1 MNYKGVKDRKFKCKS
16 CLSII
21 NWKGASNTHTFCSN
35 VCQGNFIRAQWF
47 ETNKAAFYNGKL
59 TSRRSI
65 KKFIGL
71 RDGNN
76 CAICHQQP
84 VHNTKPLIM
93 VLDHIDGKATNC
105 SPSNFRLVCPNCES
119 QLPTFR
125 GRNRGNGR
133 KALGIIDSSM

>member
-1 MNYKGVKDRKFKCKS
+1 MNYKGIKDQVFACKFCRSIFKWKS
-16 CLSII
+16 T
-21 NWKGASNTHTFCSN
+21 SNTHKFCSN
-35 VCQGNFIRAQWF
+35 ICQGNFIRAQWF
-47 ETNKAAFYNGKL
+47 ETNKSAFNSGKL

-65 KKFIGL
+65 KKFIEV

-76 CAICHQQP
+76 CAICHHLP
-84 VHNTKPLIM
+84 YHNGNKLTM
-93 VLDHIDGKATNC
+93 VLDHIDGKASNC

-133 KALGIIDSSM
+133 KALGINDSRM